1 MERRNEL
8 IRVPFLI
15 SFSCF
20 RAKILIE
27 RERGGEKERRCCSDC
42 RVSFIVFI
50 LYRASCRVKYIWAKL
65 IVYNSRWI
73 IIKRA

>member
-27 RERGGEKERRCCSDC
+27 RERERGGRRGVAVPIAEFRS
-42 RVSFIVFI
+42 
-50 LYRASCRVKYIWAKL
+50 SCLFSIARLVA
-65 IVYNSRWI
+65 
-73 IIKRA
+73 

>member
-27 RERGGEKERRCCSDC
+27 REREGGEEGEALLFRLPSFVH
-42 RVSFIVFI
+42 RVYS
-50 LYRASCRVKYIWAKL
+50 LSRVL
-65 IVYNSRWI
+65 SREI
-73 IIKRA
+73 YLGQVNCI